1 MLLIALSY
9 QTHPVMNGLQPKHT
23 VSSVRGQELL
33 EGVWVSGQSYPG
45 SVLCPSIY
53 TRAATIHPFQEK
65 AVLPTSGDVT
75 EPRGRRRW
83 SWPAAL
89 TWQGKLQT
97 GSWCVA

>member
-1 MLLIALSY
+1 MLPIALSN
-9 QTHPVMNGLQPKHT
+9 QTHPGMSGMWPKHT
-23 VSSVRGQELL
+23 VSSVRGQDLL
-33 EGVWVSGQSYPG
+33 EGVWVSRQSYPG

-53 TRAATIHPFQEK
+53 TGAATFHPFQEK
-65 AVLPTSGDVT
+65 AVLPISGDVA
-75 EPRGRRRW
+75 EPRGRRW

>member
-1 MLLIALSY
+1 MGCS
-9 QTHPVMNGLQPKHT
+9 QNS

-33 EGVWVSGQSYPG
+33 EGVLVSGQSYPG
-45 SVLCPSIY
+45 IVLCPSIH
-53 TRAATIHPFQEK
+53 TEAATIHPFQEK
-65 AVLPTSGDVT
+65 AVLPISGDVT
-75 EPRGRRRW
+75 ELRGRRW